1 MQRLHSHGGEK
12 KTLMQTCLAPFPLQK
27 AIWVVRWATLGFSPV
42 REKSTVVSCQ
52 ANYTVDS
59 FFPCTVQP
67 WHTQTGYYSI
77 FTVWL
82 QCPLL
87 PLGRYCRLESFL
99 QVLFYQYPL
108 EYNFNFSPPRGTL
121 VWVWAHS
128 PKCALIITEICSWYF
143 FFFCSRFTLW
153 NKRCRLIVSISR
165 SRGGTPW
172 TVFFVPDVFIA
183 G

>member
-1 MQRLHSHGGEK
+1 MQRLHSHGGKKK
-12 KTLMQTCLAPFPLQK
+12 KT
-27 AIWVVRWATLGFSPV
+27 
-42 REKSTVVSCQ
+42 Q
-52 ANYTVDS
+52 ANPFGSVSTPESYMGSEVS
-59 FFPCTVQP
+59 YFRILSCSGEEYCSILSGKLYCRLFFPCTVQP

-128 PKCALIITEICSWYF
+128 PKCALIIPEICSWYF
-143 FFFCSRFTLW
+143 FFLFVCLFYICSI
-153 NKRCRLIVSISR
+153 K
-165 SRGGTPW
+165 
-172 TVFFVPDVFIA
+172 
-183 G
+183 